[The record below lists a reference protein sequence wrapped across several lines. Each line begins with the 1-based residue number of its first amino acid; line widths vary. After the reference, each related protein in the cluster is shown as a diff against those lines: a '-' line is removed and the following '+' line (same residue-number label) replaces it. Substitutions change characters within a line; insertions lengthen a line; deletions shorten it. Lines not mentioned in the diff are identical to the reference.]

1 MDKEPTSEDQPRAPE
16 HEGAPRDSDA
26 DDATAGFREPL
37 GDNAVER
44 LRRYQVMTIP
54 PDARAAFLSAKLP
67 GASPE
72 LLYDTLPP
80 KAGVEHPG
88 GAPELPQEEPW
99 FAAEPAEHLANGTG
113 PSESGPEEVAPPEG
127 AAPSERQ
134 LRTVAVIG
142 GILFLAAVL
151 LAWIAF
157 NRDREI
163 QRAIGTHPTIPQG
176 DAPVIVV
183 QPRAAAAAPLAAAP
197 EATAVAGTSEP
208 ATPSAVTVPRTE
220 KKSETGW
227 PEAPKGAQPV
237 AAPAHPTEPAVLPPA
252 TSAAS
257 SPVAPPAASTSASGK
272 KFRLGSR

>member
-16 HEGAPRDSDA
+16 HDGAPRDSDA
-26 DDATAGFREPL
+26 DDAAAGFREPL
-37 GDNAVER
+37 GDNAVEQ

-80 KAGVEHPG
+80 KAGVEHAG
-88 GAPELPQEEPW
+88 GALQLPQEEPPW
-99 FAAEPAEHLANGTG
+99 FAAEPAEHLADGTA
-113 PSESGPEEVAPPEG
+113 PIEPEPEEVATPERS
-127 AAPSERQ
+127 APSERQ

-151 LAWIAF
+151 LAWVAF

-163 QRAIGTHPTIPQG
+163 QRAVGTRPAALQG
-176 DAPVIVV
+176 NAPVIVV
-183 QPRAAAAAPLAAAP
+183 QPAATLAAPLAAAP
-197 EATAVAGTSEP
+197 EVAPLAVTSEP
-208 ATPSAVTVPRTE
+208 APAAALPSSRWE
-220 KKSETGW
+220 KKPETD
-227 PEAPKGAQPV
+227 PHEAPKGTLPV
-237 AAPAHPTEPAVLPPA
+237 ASPPPPTEPAVLP
-252 TSAAS
+252 SAS
-257 SPVAPPAASTSASGK
+257 SPAAPPTASATASGK

>member
-1 MDKEPTSEDQPRAPE
+1 MDKEPNSEDQARAPE
-16 HEGAPRDSDA
+16 RDGAPRDSDA
-26 DDATAGFREPL
+26 GDPITGFREPL
-37 GDNAVER
+37 GENAVER

-88 GAPELPQEEPW
+88 GAVELPQEEPW
-99 FAAEPAEHLANGTG
+99 FAAEPAEHLGEGTG
-113 PSESGPEEVAPPEG
+113 PIQPEPEEVATSEG
-127 AAPSERQ
+127 PVASARQ

-157 NRDREI
+157 TRDREI
-163 QRAIGTHPTIPQG
+163 QRAVGPQVT
-176 DAPVIVV
+176 APQRNVPVIVM
-183 QPRAAAAAPLAAAP
+183 QPQAAPPTTLAAAP
-197 EATAVAGTSEP
+197 ETAL
-208 ATPSAVTVPRTE
+208 SAVTPEPPPPPSPVTPAQSQR
-220 KKSETGW
+220 KPETHTL
-227 PEAPKGAQPV
+227 EAPRGTLPV
-237 AAPAHPTEPAVLPPA
+237 AASPPPVEPAVVPSVSLPASPPA
-252 TSAAS
+252 PSAA
-257 SPVAPPAASTSASGK
+257 ASGK